1 MSTETNKT
9 LIRRFW
15 EGVFNQ
21 KNLQV
26 IDEVCTADMVY
37 HSPTGPIQGR
47 EAFKQFIAMYLNAF
61 PDFHITIEDM
71 VSEGDRVAVRQTT
84 TATHQGELMGIPPTG
99 KHISISGIHITRVVD
114 GKAVEDWGSDD
125 MLGLLQQLG
134 VIPAMG

>member
-1 MSTETNKT
+1 MSTEENKA
-9 LIRRFW
+9 LMRRFW

-21 KNLQV
+21 KNLEV

-37 HSPTGPIQGR
+37 HGPTGLIQGR

-71 VSEGDRVAVRQTT
+71 VAEGDRVVVRQTT